1 MLPNYMPT
9 AEDIL
14 HSRKITTGIHQI
26 KFHVPV
32 SKKLGGGSHEI
43 RMFDVGGQRDQRTKW
58 IQVFEGIQA
67 ILFMM
72 SCGDY
77 DQKLREDPTVN
88 RLNEA
93 LRVFGDVWHNR
104 YLCSA
109 GVIVFLNKQ
118 DIMEQKIREGK
129 SIGEHFPEYHSYML
143 PFKADDLQNECKR
156 TRSFIHNKLLVNIN
170 NIMFYLCNS
179 KLFFLANYK

>member
-1 MLPNYMPT
+1 MHNSYIPT
-9 AEDIL
+9 TEDIL

-26 KFHVPV
+26 KFYVPV
-32 SKKLGGGSHEI
+32 SRKLGGGNHEI
-43 RMFDVGGQRDQRTKW
+43 RMFDVGGQRDQRSKW

-72 SCGDY
+72 SCGDF
-77 DQKLREDPTVN
+77 DQTLREDPKVN

-93 LRVFGDVWHNR
+93 LCVFGDVWHNR

-118 DIMEQKIREGK
+118 DIMEEKIRSGK
-129 SIGEHFPEYHSYML
+129 SIGEHFPEFAS
-143 PFKADDLQNECKR
+143 FKLSPKSHDDMMHEIQR
-156 TRSFIHNKLLVNIN
+156 TRNFMQDKLLVIIVN
-170 NIMFYLCNS
+170 
-179 KLFFLANYK
+179 FLYKFDSI

>member
-1 MLPNYMPT
+1 MHPSYIPT
-9 AEDIL
+9 TEDIL
-14 HSRKITTGIHQI
+14 HSRKITSGVHQI
-26 KFHVPV
+26 TFTIPIPRKQ
-32 SKKLGGGSHEI
+32 GGGVHEI
-43 RMFDVGGQRDQRTKW
+43 RMFDVGGQRDQRSKW

-72 SCGDY
+72 SCGDF
-77 DQKLREDPTVN
+77 DQMLREDPSVN

-118 DIMEQKIREGK
+118 DILEEKIRNGIN
-129 SIGEHFPEYHSYML
+129 IGEHFLEYKSYSLL
-143 PFKADDLQNECKR
+143 PKNQDELVHECQKAR
-156 TRSFIHNKLLVNIN
+156 HFIQDKLLVILSDF
-170 NIMFYLCNS
+170 FY
-179 KLFFLANYK
+179 YMRHI